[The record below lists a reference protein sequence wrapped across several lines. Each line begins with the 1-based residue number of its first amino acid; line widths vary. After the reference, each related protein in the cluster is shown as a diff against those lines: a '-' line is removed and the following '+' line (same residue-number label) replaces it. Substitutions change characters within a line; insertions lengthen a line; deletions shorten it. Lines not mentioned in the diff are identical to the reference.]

1 MNGQKKLSRRE
12 RQIMDIIYELREAT
26 AAQVLDKIP
35 DPPSYS
41 TIRALLKILEDK
53 GHISHKQTGPRY
65 VFSPT
70 VPREKAQKR
79 ALNHLLHTFF
89 DGSREKAVAAL
100 LNISDEKLSNEEWQR
115 LMHLIE
121 EAKKEGR

>member
-1 MNGQKKLSRRE
+1 MK
-12 RQIMDIIYELREAT
+12 IMDFIYKLREAT
-26 AAQVLDKIP
+26 AAQVLNKIP
-35 DPPSYS
+35 EPPIYS

-53 GHISHKQTGPRY
+53 GHITHKQAGPRY

-70 VPREKAQKR
+70 IPREKAQKR
-79 ALNHLLHTFF
+79 ALKHLLHTFF

-100 LNISDEKLSNEEWQR
+100 LDISEEKLCKEEWRR
-115 LMHLIE
+115 LSHLIR